1 MERKDPFKLGINV
14 GLLRGQKM
22 YGTDIEHPEH
32 AIHEANKFIHEK
44 FDDRF
49 SIYFIDENNR
59 GRRRSRR
66 RE

>member
-1 MERKDPFKLGINV
+1 
-14 GLLRGQKM
+14 M